1 MAIIGILIPILKYKV
16 CFYCNMANGTR
27 HRRNENAIATLAFNL
42 KKYRTAKKL
51 TIQELSNILEVDYS
65 QIGRME
71 RGVVN
76 PNVSI
81 IFDIADALGVKP
93 SQLIEHIP

>member
-1 MAIIGILIPILKYKV
+1 MAKGIP
-16 CFYCNMANGTR
+16 
-27 HRRNENAIATLAFNL
+27 HRRNERAISTLATNI
-42 KKYRTAKKL
+42 KKYRLEKNL
-51 TIQELSNILEVDYS
+51 TIQELANLLDVDYS

-81 IFDIADALGVKP
+81 IFDIANVLNIEP
-93 SQLIEHIP
+93 SLLLS